1 MEGLLRAA
9 ALTDFAEVSCS
20 LGYDAAAALRRAG
33 LSPRVLDEPEMRLP
47 AGVVMQLLETAA
59 RATNCDTFGL
69 RMAQSRQVSNFGAI
83 SLLLTHLGTL
93 RDVLTTTIEHLHL
106 LNSALALQVEENGP
120 LVIVREEVMSAS
132 LARQSV
138 ELAIGVIYRL
148 CATLMG
154 KGWHP
159 RSVNFSHGA
168 PASGALHRQVFQCPV
183 IFDAEFNGL
192 VCHAA
197 DLDVPNPA
205 ADPNL
210 ARYARAL
217 LESLPQSSP
226 HTLSH
231 DVRRTIY
238 LSLPSGGATC
248 AWVAQSLGAACARFS
263 ASWTRRASASASC
276 WPRCAPTWRAA
287 TWKARSTRWA
297 RWPPCW
303 ATARTGR
310 SRAGSRC
317 SSACRRPNGAGG
329 RWRWSPAR
337 MPAPERPY
345 RRSIQ
350 GDAE

>member
-1 MEGLLRAA
+1 MEGLVRAA

-20 LGYDAAAALRRAG
+20 LGYDAAAALRAG

-192 VCHAA
+192 VPRGRPGRAQPGGRPEPGALCPRPAGE
-197 DLDVPNPA
+197 PA
-205 ADPNL
+205 AVQPAHPQPRRAPHHLPEPALGRRHLRLGGAKPGRSLRTFQRELDQEGVSFSELLAEVRTNL
-210 ARYARAL
+210 ARRYMESPKYEVGQVAAL
-217 LESLPQSSP
+217 LGTAHGAFTRWFALQFGLP
-226 HTLSH
+226 TEW
-231 DVRRTIY
+231 R
-238 LSLPSGGATC
+238 
-248 AWVAQSLGAACARFS
+248 
-263 ASWTRRASASASC
+263 RRAMALEPSQD
-276 WPRCAPTWRAA
+276 
-287 TWKARSTRWA
+287 
-297 RWPPCW
+297 
-303 ATARTGR
+303 ARTG
-310 SRAGSRC
+310 A
-317 SSACRRPNGAGG
+317 AV
-329 RWRWSPAR
+329 PA
-337 MPAPERPY
+337 
-345 RRSIQ
+345 
-350 GDAE
+350 

>member
-1 MEGLLRAA
+1 MEGLVRAA
-9 ALTDFAEVSCS
+9 ALTDFAEVSRS

-248 AWVAQSLGAACARFS
+248 AWVAQSLGRSLRTFQRELDQEGVSFSELLAEVRTNLARRYMESPKYEVGQVAALLGYSTHGAFTRWF
-263 ASWTRRASASASC
+263 ALQFGLPPTEWRRRAMVLE
-276 WPRCAPTWRAA
+276 PRQD
-287 TWKARSTRWA
+287 
-297 RWPPCW
+297 
-303 ATARTGR
+303 ARTG
-310 SRAGSRC
+310 A
-317 SSACRRPNGAGG
+317 AV
-329 RWRWSPAR
+329 PA
-337 MPAPERPY
+337 
-345 RRSIQ
+345 
-350 GDAE
+350 